1 MQAESAELMAAL
13 AAEIAQQEQLLQA
26 AQAELDRSQAAAG
39 AVSAEVS
46 NCNARRQ
53 ASVLMR
59 PLLTRLR
66 HLSY

>member
-26 AQAELDRSQAAAG
+26 AQLELDRSQAATG

-53 ASVLMR
+53 ASVPMR
-59 PLLTRLR
+59 PLLTSLR